1 MKEQKL
7 VQMKNSIDKLE
18 KTMELV
24 IQEINSLRQFSV
36 SVLEVSKRMPSYDKA
51 VKKLRSDIE
60 KEKEKMSVR
69 LDDSQQ
75 NYENKRIPGPRPKG
89 RVAAD

>member
-51 VKKLRSDIE
+51 VKKLRSDID
-60 KEKEKMSVR
+60 KEKRSA
-69 LDDSQQ
+69 
-75 NYENKRIPGPRPKG
+75 NIT
-89 RVAAD
+89 

>member
-51 VKKLRSDIE
+51 VKKLRSDID
-60 KEKEKMSVR
+60 KEKKK
-69 LDDSQQ
+69 
-75 NYENKRIPGPRPKG
+75 NK
-89 RVAAD
+89 